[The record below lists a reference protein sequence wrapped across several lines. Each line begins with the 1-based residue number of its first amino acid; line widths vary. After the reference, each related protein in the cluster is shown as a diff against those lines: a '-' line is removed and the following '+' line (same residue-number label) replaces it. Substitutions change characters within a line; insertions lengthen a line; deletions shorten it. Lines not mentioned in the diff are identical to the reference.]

1 VVLDII
7 EKKHIKIIL
16 LAYLILALIGSSAIS
31 AGEAFYIEYSNNDSL
46 SSGRCFSS
54 INHTIDWL
62 AGVTIRKANGYP
74 NSMSR
79 SRLLRVFALAGIIV
93 TVICPVKTDLKLIK
107 NKNTPILKNLILLKL
122 RI

>member
-1 VVLDII
+1 VISDII
-7 EKKHIKIIL
+7 EKKQIKIIL
-16 LAYLILALIGSSAIS
+16 LAYLVLALIGSSAIS
-31 AGEAFYIEYSNNDSL
+31 AGEAFYFEYSNSDSL

-54 INHTIDWL
+54 INHTVDWL
-62 AGVTIRKANGYP
+62 ARVTIRKANGYP

-93 TVICPVKTDLKLIK
+93 TVISPVETNQKIIK
-107 NKNTPILKNLILLKL
+107 NGNTSILKNLILLKL